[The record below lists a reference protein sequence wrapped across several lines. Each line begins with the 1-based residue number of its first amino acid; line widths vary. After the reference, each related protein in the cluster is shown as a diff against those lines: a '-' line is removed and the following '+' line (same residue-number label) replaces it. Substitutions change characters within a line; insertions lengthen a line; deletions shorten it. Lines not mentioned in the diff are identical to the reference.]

1 MLLRG
6 HAKSHEQFSRH
17 VGTPFK
23 KWCLT
28 KFLDKWLGVF
38 RGRLGWVL
46 EGFSMKP
53 LTNFPGNS
61 GREIIG
67 PGIHPAC
74 DNRLCIIWVV
84 SSKLGWFQP
93 QKNPTLLAIPHFGF
107 GFFVF
112 LRLNPPPPPP
122 PPLLDRNLTD
132 VPELLTKYTP
142 VIILGQSHSCCI
154 CVKYDNNKGIPIT
167 QLSFTLMLSAC
178 EPSPDCDCLTW

>member
-1 MLLRG
+1 MLRG

-67 PGIHPAC
+67 PGVHPAC
-74 DNRLCIIWVV
+74 DNGLCIIWVV

-93 QKNPTLLAIPHFGF
+93 QKNPKKPNITSDSPFWVWIFC
-107 GFFVF
+107 FFKVK
-112 LRLNPPPPPP
+112 PP
-122 PPLLDRNLTD
+122 PPLIR
-132 VPELLTKYTP
+132 
-142 VIILGQSHSCCI
+142 
-154 CVKYDNNKGIPIT
+154 
-167 QLSFTLMLSAC
+167 
-178 EPSPDCDCLTW
+178 